1 MHSAWIEHLLCTPTK
16 RRKAQ
21 ASRSPSPVGQTDRGH
36 MIINCPAAG
45 AVRTGARCP
54 KGKGIASAQE
64 GRSPVAE
71 IRRAEAAELWGA
83 EGWRSGQRPV
93 RAQP

>member
-1 MHSAWIEHLLCTPTK
+1 MRPACIEHLLCTPTK
-16 RRKAQ
+16 RREAQ
-21 ASRSPSPVGQTDRGH
+21 ASRSPSPVGKADRGH
-36 MIINCPAAG
+36 MIINRPAAG

-71 IRRAEAAELWGA
+71 IQRAEGEGAELWGA
-83 EGWRSGQRPV
+83 EG
-93 RAQP
+93 